1 MQILMTSLA
10 EKEGMIRMRGGQVDW
25 GEGDNP
31 KKRMSPCHPDTLT
44 AFEAVLYATAS
55 REFHSNPVPLK
66 MAPELYESTG
76 LWQTVPLKQ
85 GADVHARGP
94 CHSVTLALG
103 QGDNGMSPCHPAV
116 TLVFDFA
123 TKSFC
128 A

>member
-1 MQILMTSLA
+1 MGKRLPPNAGQPFYLA
-10 EKEGMIRMRGGQVDW
+10 EW
-25 GEGDNP
+25 TTP
-31 KKRMSPCHPDTLT
+31 KNGCHPVTLT